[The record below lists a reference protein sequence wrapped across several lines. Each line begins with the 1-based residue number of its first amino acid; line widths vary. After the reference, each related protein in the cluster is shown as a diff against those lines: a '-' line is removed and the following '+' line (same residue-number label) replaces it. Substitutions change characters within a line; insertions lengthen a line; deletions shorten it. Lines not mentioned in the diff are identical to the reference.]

1 MEWCC
6 IHKPQKG
13 MGVIRMFDELDNAID
28 KMMEEQNK
36 LLDDA
41 YQ

>member
-1 MEWCC
+1 MKTLEY
-6 IHKPQKG
+6 G
-13 MGVIRMFDELDNAID
+13 MFDELDNAID

>member
-1 MEWCC
+1 
-6 IHKPQKG
+6 

-28 KMMEEQNK
+28 KMMDEQNK
-36 LLDDA
+36 LIDDA

>member
-1 MEWCC
+1 
-6 IHKPQKG
+6 
-13 MGVIRMFDELDNAID
+13 MGVIKMFDKLDNAID
-28 KMMEEQNK
+28 KMMEEQNN

>member
-1 MEWCC
+1 
-6 IHKPQKG
+6 

>member
-1 MEWCC
+1 
-6 IHKPQKG
+6 
-13 MGVIRMFDELDNAID
+13 MGVIRMFDKLDNAID